1 MNSVN
6 NYKKN
11 HHKQFN
17 RFKSKHTINIDE
29 FLSKEL
35 ILFELVL
42 DQYSQACDISEKLKK
57 QRSLSLSGSIALN
70 ISLKENKQSV
80 EAKKKSPVKNQQ
92 NELRSSSPQQNEPKS
107 SVTLQIEPQK
117 NNPQQNEPLQI
128 EPQKNNH
135 QQNEPLQ
142 IEPQKDN
149 HQQNEPLQIEPLR
162 IEPQKNNHQQNEYKH
177 NDLQSN
183 ALEIFAKA
191 SKSNGKLDIIDNQ
204 KEKKLFLDHPELFF
218 SSDELQFLN
227 IINLIYKGKTQ
238 KNINNNFYDLEKVKP
253 II

>member
-92 NELRSSSPQQNEPKS
+92 NELRSSGPQQNEPKS

-135 QQNEPLQ
+135 QQ
-142 IEPQKDN
+142 D
-149 HQQNEPLQIEPLR
+149 
-162 IEPQKNNHQQNEYKH
+162 EYKH

-204 KEKKLFLDHPELFF
+204 KEKKLFYYL
-218 SSDELQFLN
+218 
-227 IINLIYKGKTQ
+227 
-238 KNINNNFYDLEKVKP
+238 
-253 II
+253 

>member
-92 NELRSSSPQQNEPKS
+92 NELRSSGPQQNEPKS

-117 NNPQQNEPLQI
+117 NNP
-128 EPQKNNH
+128 
-135 QQNEPLQ
+135 
-142 IEPQKDN
+142 
-149 HQQNEPLQIEPLR
+149 
-162 IEPQKNNHQQNEYKH
+162 QQNEYKH

-238 KNINNNFYDLEKVKP
+238 RNINNNFYDLEKVKP